1 MLRANAPNYF
11 VSRIN
16 LIYYFVFT
24 LNYFVINIIFGD
36 WKSFF
41 FSLMKRSKNQGLI
54 DFFTAESIAKAKQ
67 TETRFAQTPVC
78 S

>member
-1 MLRANAPNYF
+1 
-11 VSRIN
+11 
-16 LIYYFVFT
+16 
-24 LNYFVINIIFGD
+24 
-36 WKSFF
+36 
-41 FSLMKRSKNQGLI
+41 MKRSKNQGLI

>member
-1 MLRANAPNYF
+1 
-11 VSRIN
+11 
-16 LIYYFVFT
+16 
-24 LNYFVINIIFGD
+24 VINIIFGD

-41 FSLMKRSKNQGLI
+41 FSLMKRSKNQPDKQQADQGLI